1 MNPEVAEAPEHDIYA
16 GLDETPAAAPAPAPT
31 PEPAPAATPQPAPEP
46 VAAKPAPV
54 EDDFGLAD
62 LTKKPEPVKK
72 VEPAKPTKPAEPSK
86 GGIKEFREQYDA
98 LKKTSEI
105 TAKERD
111 ELKARFAELEKAR
124 EEGTR
129 AEVAKAAKEYEAKI
143 EQIRKRNEEL
153 ETELKYTN
161 YQRSPEYS
169 EKYQK
174 PLENAWKNVLRDI
187 EGYEIDTGD
196 GSTRPASVDDIKQLV
211 GMTAL
216 RAAKV
221 ANELFGDAAPEIL
234 AHRRRIVELT
244 EQRQAAI
251 EEYKTK
257 GAEREREMQSRQSQQ
272 VSQVMEKFHT
282 GLKAYEESHPDI
294 FGRDAKDEEIQKAFD
309 AGDRLVAVALK
320 GDGLDDKSDG
330 ERTELLTKAQA
341 ALAARARSFGPERI
355 RRIRAEQ
362 KVAEL
367 EERLGKLTKSEPGQG
382 SDAARRDE
390 PVDEDITAGIDR
402 L

>member
-16 GLDETPAAAPAPAPT
+16 GLDETPAAAPTPT
-31 PEPAPAATPQPAPEP
+31 PEPAPQPAPEP
-46 VAAKPAPV
+46 AATPAAAKPAPV

-62 LTKKPEPVKK
+62 LTKKPEPAKK
-72 VEPAKPTKPAEPSK
+72 AEPAKKPEPAAKPTEASK
-86 GGIKEFREQYDA
+86 GGLKEFREQYETT
-98 LKKTSEI
+98 K
-105 TAKERD
+105 KERD
-111 ELKARFAELEKAR
+111 ELAGKLAALEKAR

-129 AEVAKAAKEYEAKI
+129 AEVAKAAKEYEAKLS
-143 EQIRKRNEEL
+143 EVKKRNEEL

-161 YQRSPEYS
+161 YTRSPEYS

-187 EGYEIDTGD
+187 DGYEIDTGD
-196 GSTRPASVDDIKQLV
+196 GSTRAASVDDIKQLV

-251 EEYKTK
+251 EEYRTK

-272 VSQVMEKFHT
+272 VSHVMEKFHT
-282 GLKAYEESHPDI
+282 GLKAYEESHPEI
-294 FGRDAKDEEIQKAFD
+294 FGRDSKDEEIQKAFD
-309 AGDRLVAVALK
+309 AGDRLVSVALK
-320 GDGLDDKSDG
+320 GDGLNDKSPD
-330 ERTELLTKAQA
+330 EYTELLTKAQA

-362 KVAEL
+362 KVVEL

-390 PVDEDITAGIDR
+390 PMDEDITAGIDR

>member
-16 GLDETPAAAPAPAPT
+16 GLDETPAAAPTPT
-31 PEPAPAATPQPAPEP
+31 PEPAPAAANPQPAPEP
-46 VAAKPAPV
+46 VAAAKPAPV

-72 VEPAKPTKPAEPSK
+72 VEPAKKAEPAKPTEASK
-86 GGIKEFREQYDA
+86 GGLKEFREQYETT
-98 LKKTSEI
+98 K
-105 TAKERD
+105 KERD
-111 ELKARFAELEKAR
+111 ELAGKLAALEKAR

-129 AEVAKAAKEYEAKI
+129 AEVAKAAKEYEAKLS
-143 EQIRKRNEEL
+143 EVKKRNEEL

-161 YQRSPEYS
+161 YTRSPEYS

-187 EGYEIDTGD
+187 DGYEIDTGD

-257 GAEREREMQSRQSQQ
+257 GAQREREMQSRQSQQ

-282 GLKAYEESHPDI
+282 GLKAYEETHPEI
-294 FGRDAKDEEIQKAFD
+294 FGRDSKDEEIQKAFD
-309 AGDRLVAVALK
+309 AGDRLN
-320 GDGLDDKSDG
+320 DKSPD
-330 ERTELLTKAQA
+330 EYTELLTKAQA